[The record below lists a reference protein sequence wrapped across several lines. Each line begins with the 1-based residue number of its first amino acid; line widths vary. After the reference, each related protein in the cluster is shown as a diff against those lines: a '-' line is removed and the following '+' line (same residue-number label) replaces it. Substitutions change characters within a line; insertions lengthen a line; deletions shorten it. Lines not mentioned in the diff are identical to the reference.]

1 VTPAGNDPVPRVLRE
16 PTEVELSA
24 MAYVDG
30 ELGSRERAAF
40 EARLERE
47 PALVREVAA
56 QQRLAVLA
64 RAAAPLEPID
74 REWAAIERSMLTRA
88 GLPFSWALLAL
99 GVAGLATWCA
109 WEVACCPIGWIPKVL
124 TAAIASGFLLLF
136 VLALRTRLRTKA
148 FDPYD
153 DVRR

>member
-1 VTPAGNDPVPRVLRE
+1 
-16 PTEVELSA
+16 

-30 ELGSRERAAF
+30 ELAAGERAAF

-64 RAAAPLEPID
+64 RAAAPREPID

-88 GLPFSWALLAL
+88 GVPLSWALLAL
-99 GVAGLATWCA
+99 GVAGLACWCA
-109 WEVACCPIGWIPKVL
+109 FEVACCPIGWVPKVL
-124 TAAIASGFLLLF
+124 TGAIASGFLLLF
-136 VLALRTRLRTKA
+136 LLALRTRLRTKA

>member
-1 VTPAGNDPVPRVLRE
+1 VSGRENDPAPTPA
-16 PTEVELSA
+16 ELLA

-30 ELGSRERAAF
+30 ELAPAERAAF

-64 RAAAPLEPID
+64 RAAAPREPID
-74 REWAAIERSMLTRA
+74 REWAAIERSMITRA
-88 GLPFSWALLAL
+88 GVPLSWALLAL
-99 GVAGLATWCA
+99 GVAGLASWCA
-109 WEVACCPIGWIPKVL
+109 FEVACCPIGWIPKVL
-124 TAAIASGFLLLF
+124 TGAIASGFLLLF
-136 VLALRTRLRTKA
+136 LLALRTRLRTKA

>member
-1 VTPAGNDPVPRVLRE
+1 VTPVENDPAPSE
-16 PTEVELSA
+16 AELLA

-30 ELGSRERAAF
+30 ELLPAERASF
-40 EARLERE
+40 EARLEIE

-64 RAAAPLEPID
+64 RAAAPREPID
-74 REWAAIERSMLTRA
+74 REWAAIERSMITRA
-88 GLPFSWALLAL
+88 GVPLSWALLAL
-99 GVAGLATWCA
+99 GVAGLASWCA
-109 WEVACCPIGWIPKVL
+109 FEVACCPIGWIPKVL

>member
-1 VTPAGNDPVPRVLRE
+1 MNGPSEPPPSADDLR
-16 PTEVELSA
+16 A

-30 ELGSRERAAF
+30 ELAPADRAAF

-64 RAAAPLEPID
+64 RAAAPREPVD
-74 REWAAIERSMLTRA
+74 HEWRRIERSALQRVGLPLGWSLVALGAA
-88 GLPFSWALLAL
+88 GLAVWCACEVARAPIGIAPKLLTAALAAGFLVLFLLAL
-99 GVAGLATWCA
+99 RA
-109 WEVACCPIGWIPKVL
+109 
-124 TAAIASGFLLLF
+124 
-136 VLALRTRLRTKA
+136 RLRTKP

-153 DVRR
+153 GVQR